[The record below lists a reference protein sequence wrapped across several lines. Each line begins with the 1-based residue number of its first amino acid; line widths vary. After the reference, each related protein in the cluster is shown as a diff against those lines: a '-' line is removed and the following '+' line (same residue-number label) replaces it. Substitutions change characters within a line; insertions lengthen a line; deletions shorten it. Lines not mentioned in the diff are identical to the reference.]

1 MLVALQ
7 LLIQAG
13 YHQFQVGKL
22 LLILDH
28 DGWSDRHQLLWLLYS
43 KERKRWVSY
52 QSGVCID
59 VFLMVKFSYLWV
71 MVL

>member
-43 KERKRWVSY
+43 NEKKKVGELAEWCVH
-52 QSGVCID
+52 CC
-59 VFLMVKFSYLWV
+59 FF
-71 MVL
+71 

>member
-13 YHQFQVGKL
+13 YHQFQVGEL

-28 DGWSDRHQLLWLLYS
+28 DGWSDRHQLLWRLYS
-43 KERKRWVSY
+43 NEKKRWVS
-52 QSGVCID
+52 
-59 VFLMVKFSYLWV
+59 
-71 MVL
+71 